1 MNPDCHL
8 FLYGCNE
15 YLDPNANLS
24 GCGSDCNT
32 IQALAQTCFG
42 SQGWTVHNFF
52 GKRNIAKD
60 VKVALLALAKTL
72 KPGDVIW
79 IHNSSHGT
87 TIPINGV
94 KHHATVSYNFDWND
108 LTTFMLDTDYWAIF
122 EAFAPGV
129 HVTFTC
135 DSCYAE
141 GLTAIRGLLAPHG
154 HTIKNR
160 FLPAPEKL
168 QELLKTA
175 KGAHPRGLVGN
186 KLDISAGF
194 GSLKD
199 KTAADV
205 RDNNGVCYGAYTHHL
220 ANRIKENPK
229 RTFLE
234 THELTFK
241 DLIENQ
247 FDQGCA
253 TDGAQVNS
261 PWHGGLS
268 GLPAAATGKAML

>member
-1 MNPDCHL
+1 MECHL
-8 FLYGCNE
+8 FLYGCNG
-15 YLDPNANLS
+15 YLDPAANLS

-32 IQALAQTCFG
+32 VESLCQTCFG
-42 SQGWTVHNFF
+42 SQGWTVHNYF
-52 GKRNIAKD
+52 GTRNIAKD
-60 VKVALLALAKTL
+60 VKAALLALAATL

-79 IHNSSHGT
+79 IHESGHGT

-94 KHHATVSYNFDWND
+94 KHHATVPYNFNWND
-108 LTTFMLDTDYWAIF
+108 LSTFMLDTDYWAIF
-122 EAFAPGV
+122 AAFAPGV
-129 HVTFTC
+129 HVTFTG
-135 DSCYAE
+135 DSCFAE
-141 GLTAIRGLLAPHG
+141 GLTSMRSLLNPHG
-154 HTIKNR
+154 HTIGNR
-160 FLPAPEKL
+160 YLSPPEEML
-168 QELLKTA
+168 TELRACKD
-175 KGAHPRGLVGN
+175 AHPRGILGN

-220 ANRIKENPK
+220 ANRIREDPK
-229 RTFLE
+229 RTFAA

-253 TDGAQVNS
+253 VDGAQVNT

-268 GLPAAATGKAML
+268 GLPAAKATL